1 MTHIFISQAIR
12 TLSKQKPAGLFG
24 FWVKLDSLSKEVQP
38 AVTLVLATGR
48 LQVTGKTGVGV
59 VVGGEKVL
67 AEDQVS
73 FGFTAAA
80 AAEAAAATF
89 DHRERS
95 IALNGHIGGA
105 GGVAL
110 A

>member
-12 TLSKQKPAGLFG
+12 ALSKQKPAGLFG
-24 FWVKLDSLSKEVQP
+24 FRVKLDSLSKEVQP
-38 AVTLVLATGR
+38 AVTLVSATGL
-48 LQVTGKTGVGV
+48 LQAAGKTGVGV

-67 AEDQVS
+67 AEDQVALGLTETES
-73 FGFTAAA
+73 
-80 AAEAAAATF
+80 AATF